1 MSVSSLN
8 NVAYKRYIEMC
19 GTYFSD
25 IKEGEKY
32 YYMEKDGTL
41 TDLGVCLYSKGDS
54 NMCWHDGPSWWEE
67 LRFENTSEKKYR
79 HYCGGGGTANYNRL
93 PFIEN
98 KG

>member
-1 MSVSSLN
+1 MNVSSLN
-8 NVAYKRYIEMC
+8 NLAYKRYIEMC

-25 IKEGEKY
+25 IKEGGKY

-41 TDLGVCLYSKGDS
+41 TDLGVCVYSKGDS
-54 NMCWHDGPSWWEE
+54 KVCWHDGPSWCEE

-79 HYCGGGGTANYNRL
+79 HSCGGEGTVNYNRL

-98 KG
+98 KD